1 MREITISCP
10 VMESPREF
18 HIILARELEFPDWYG
33 CNLDALHDQ
42 LTSLTADTRLIL
54 ENFDNLGTWGR
65 GFRKVFQDAEAQ
77 NPHFYIELL

>member
-1 MREITISCP
+1 MRAVTISCP

-54 ENFDNLGTWGR
+54 ENFDNLAPWDR
-65 GFRKVFQDAEAQ
+65 GFRKVLTDAAAE
-77 NPHFYIELL
+77 NPHFYIALH